1 MNNEIKNKYNEI
13 AESIGNLLESI
24 GDELNGMGS
33 ELSLN
38 QKDDI
43 TEIVREE
50 VENIDIDDKVCDV
63 IDNHSEIMN
72 SDNVDEAIS
81 DALYNYDWSQVVSDE
96 DLVRYS
102 DLDERMEECFDAKMF
117 SFLQDMLGNMFE
129 DDYKAWRSAI
139 ERGAVSQ
146 HIAKENEAKEAKEES
161 PVLTPEQV

>member
-33 ELSLN
+33 ELSLD
-38 QKDDI
+38 QKDEI

-50 VENIDIDDKVCDV
+50 VRDIDIDDKVCDV
-63 IDNHSEIMN
+63 IDNHSDIMN

-81 DALYNYDWSQVVSDE
+81 DALYNHDWAQVVEDE
-96 DLVRYS
+96 DLVRHTH
-102 DLDERMEECFDAKMF
+102 LDDAIERVFDAKMV

-146 HIAKENEAKEAKEES
+146 HITKENEAKEES
-161 PVLTPEQV
+161 PVPTPEQV